1 MNVQIED
8 SWKRQLSDEFEKEY
22 FYKLTDWVDTNM
34 PLNRYFH
41 RAETSLPHL
50 MLLPLTLQKLL

>member
-22 FYKLTDWVDTNM
+22 FYKLTEWVRQEYATQQVF
-34 PLNRYFH
+34 PPGR
-41 RAETSLPHL
+41 
-50 MLLPLTLQKLL
+50 